1 MAAAATDYFLKATAN
16 FATTIGA
23 GGVADGTTTTIP
35 LTSVANLATD
45 TGIELVI
52 NRIDA
57 DGDETNAYETVR
69 GVISGT
75 NLTATV
81 RGVEGS
87 ASGWAAGTIVEQLH
101 TADIQNRMVTGI
113 LVNHSQTGAL
123 KSGAQ
128 IDDTSADHQ
137 YLLGVSELT
146 ADRTV
151 TLPLLTG
158 SDDFVFEDHIQTM
171 TNKRVTKRVTT
182 ITSHA
187 TPTVNTDNC
196 DVVTITAQA
205 EAITSMTT
213 NLSGTPTNFQTL
225 IYRIKDNA
233 TARAITW
240 GASFEARG
248 VALPTTTVLS
258 KVLTVGFIY
267 DTVTSKFGCVAS
279 AQEV

>member
-1 MAAAATDYFLKATAN
+1 MAAAATDYFLKGTAN

-128 IDDTSADHQ
+128 IDDTSAD
-137 YLLGVSELT
+137 
-146 ADRTV
+146 
-151 TLPLLTG
+151 
-158 SDDFVFEDHIQTM
+158 
-171 TNKRVTKRVTT
+171 
-182 ITSHA
+182 
-187 TPTVNTDNC
+187 
-196 DVVTITAQA
+196 
-205 EAITSMTT
+205 
-213 NLSGTPTNFQTL
+213 
-225 IYRIKDNA
+225 
-233 TARAITW
+233 
-240 GASFEARG
+240 
-248 VALPTTTVLS
+248 
-258 KVLTVGFIY
+258 
-267 DTVTSKFGCVAS
+267 
-279 AQEV
+279 